1 MLDKDNYIKLL
12 FLKCLTNVFFLY
24 NVPTQT
30 PITTKNMQTNK
41 DISCFMANDLLTFK
55 HELARYMSGS
65 VELSIM
71 IQTLGNKSDNVY
83 KER

>member
-12 FLKCLTNVFFLY
+12 FLKCLTNVFLY

-41 DISCFMANDLLTFK
+41 DISCFMFNDLLTFK

-71 IQTLGNKSDNVY
+71 IQTLGNKSDIVN